1 MFKIL
6 LHKNLKDFKSNFSE
20 FFSIF
25 ILSLISI
32 LVFAGLY
39 SASNGMKHEFNSW
52 AQSSKMADEWVTV
65 KGTNSNDIHKLL
77 KKKSVNDVQKQYV
90 FNSYT
95 GSTKSK
101 KMLQTVVINNNKIS
115 KPDIVS
121 GKKISFETE
130 GVWLDEEFAKSN
142 KYHVGDYI
150 ELDSGNGKESFEIK
164 GLVVSPNYIGYT
176 GPNNI
181 ISDHKKYGY
190 VITNTKT
197 MPVSPKKFNQV
208 LVTKNKGYSEERLQK
223 DTRNSLSTK
232 VISLVDRNSFNNV
245 SKFIN
250 KYKSIKKMAVMFS
263 LILFMLVLMVTQTTI
278 SRLVSNQR
286 NIIGLFRAL
295 GLKKIS
301 IVAHY
306 SVYGVIS
313 TFLGGLAGAFLGMEF
328 ISKLIL
334 SKQEPLFGI
343 PVWQARNSN
352 LTWII
357 LGVLVL
363 ISLMA
368 SIWKVM
374 QILRSK
380 TAEILQKETIA
391 SSSKNIF
398 EYFPNFWSNLRW
410 NWKWVLRDK
419 SRARSKELIG
429 VIGIVGS
436 LILLIASI
444 GIQQSLNKTNHE
456 TYTNVFQY
464 KTELKVSPLKHQEAF
479 RNLKNKL
486 GDDSQEIEQTALN
499 IRTSQGEVVNSG
511 NIISKGI
518 YLKLPLESNRTVDL
532 QAKKGVYVT
541 NFVAKKLHI
550 KTGDNIE
557 INSAAMGNKKIVPI
571 L

>member
-6 LHKNLKDFKSNFSE
+6 LHKNLRDFKSNFSE

-39 SASNGMKHEFNSW
+39 SASNGMEHEFNSW

-65 KGTNSNDIHKLL
+65 KGANSNDIHKLL
-77 KKKSVNDVQKQYV
+77 KKKSVKDVQKQYV

-95 GSTKSK
+95 GSTESK

-115 KPDIVS
+115 KPDIGS
-121 GKKISFETE
+121 GKKISFQTE
-130 GVWLDEEFAKSN
+130 GVWLDQKFARSN

-150 ELDSGNGKESFEIK
+150 DLDSGNGEKSFEIK
-164 GLVVSPNYIGYT
+164 GLIVSPNYIGYT
-176 GPNNI
+176 GPNNNI
-181 ISDHKKYGY
+181 IADHKRYGY
-190 VITNTKT
+190 VITNTRT
-197 MPVSPKKFNQV
+197 MSVPKNQFNQV
-208 LVTKNKGYSEERLQK
+208 LVTKNKGYSGKRLEK
-223 DTRNSLSTK
+223 DTRNALSTK
-232 VISLVDRNSFNNV
+232 VISLVDRNTFNNV

-250 KYKSIKKMAVMFS
+250 KYNSITKMAVMFS
-263 LILFMLVLMVTQTTI
+263 LILFLLVLLVTQTTI
-278 SRLVSNQR
+278 SRLVNNQR

-295 GLKKIS
+295 GLKKRS
-301 IVAHY
+301 IIAHY
-306 SVYGVIS
+306 SIYGVIT

-334 SKQEPLFGI
+334 SKQEPLFGV
-343 PVWQARNSN
+343 PVWQARISN

-368 SIWKVM
+368 SIWKIM
-374 QILRSK
+374 QILKNK
-380 TAEILQKETIA
+380 TAEILQKETVTN
-391 SSSKNIF
+391 SSKNIF
-398 EYFPNFWSNLRW
+398 EYFPNFWNNLRW

-419 SRARSKELIG
+419 SRAKSKELIG

-436 LILLIASI
+436 LMLLIASI
-444 GIQQSLNKTNHE
+444 GIEQSLNKTNHD

-464 KTELKVSPLKHQEAF
+464 QTELKISPLKHQESF
-479 RNLKNKL
+479 KNLKNKL
-486 GDDSQEIEQTALN
+486 GADDQEIEQTSLN
-499 IRTSQGEVVNSG
+499 IRTSQGEAVTSG

-518 YLKLPLESNRTVDL
+518 YLKTTARKQSNR
-532 QAKKGVYVT
+532 
-541 NFVAKKLHI
+541 
-550 KTGDNIE
+550 
-557 INSAAMGNKKIVPI
+557 
-571 L
+571 